1 MAELK
6 PIIEQSMKQYAGA
19 VLQSRALVDVRDGLK
34 PSARQIFYSMLLHKL
49 TSDKPYKKT
58 ANAVGMA
65 MADFYIHGDSSCE
78 GVIMRAGQSF
88 AMRYPLIDIKG
99 NAGTLIES
107 GNWAAMRY
115 TESRLSKLS
124 DLLFD
129 DIEKDTINEWRDSY
143 DNTKQ
148 FPAVLPSK
156 GFYNIVN
163 GTQGIGIGMASSV
176 PQYNLRELNNAL
188 IYLIDNPDC
197 DFNDIY
203 CAPDFATGAILYN
216 ENEVKESMRNGTG
229 FACKLRSV
237 VEFDAKECCFIVT
250 EIPYGVYTNTIC
262 GELEEI
268 VNGENNPGIERFN
281 DLTGEKPLIKIYLAK
296 KANPD
301 KVLKYLYKETS
312 LQYYYS
318 INFTMLDN
326 GRFPRVFTWK
336 EMLQA
341 HIDHEKEVYRR
352 SFEYDLNKI
361 ENRIH
366 IIDGILICL
375 AQINQVVETIKSSAS
390 TAAASIA
397 LQRDYLLDAEQA
409 KAVLDMK
416 LSRLAHLEVKKLE
429 DERDELS
436 KKADHIKQILSN
448 NELFKEELKNGWREV
463 SNKFG
468 DERRTKI
475 MDLGNYN
482 EEEEEPVEEKSL
494 IISLTNKNNLYVT
507 ETSSLYISKRAA
519 AGNKIKLSSN
529 ECFISSISGNTTG
542 ESIFITKSGKIYRIL
557 NARLPINSLIDLNSL
572 LSTKNYETFI
582 NVVSLNNIKQYA
594 YLTIATSNGNIKKT
608 LLNEYNNCRQGAV
621 GIKLKEND
629 EIVSVFLTNNEQI
642 MCMSDDG
649 YSIIFNSSE
658 ISPGGKATQGVKAMT
673 LRPGAHLSCA
683 IPLDSTFTQVVFCTE
698 KGKILRTKINEFSI
712 QKRTGKGVI
721 SINLDKDDKLIDATL
736 INERASDIILAGDL
750 RIIRFP
756 ISSITVQSRGG
767 KGIIGIKTKEITKIN
782 KILVE

>member
-1 MAELK
+1 MELTPVIK
-6 PIIEQSMKQYAGA
+6 DSFLQFSGA
-19 VLQSRALVDVRDGLK
+19 VLQSRALMDARDCIK
-34 PSARQIFYSMLLHKL
+34 PSARQIFYCLY
-49 TSDKPYKKT
+49 TDKFIHSKPFQKT
-58 ANAVGMA
+58 LKAIGSAFRM
-65 MADFYIHGDSSCE
+65 YIHGDSSCE
-78 GVIMRAGQSF
+78 GVIMRAGQPF
-88 AMRYPLIDIKG
+88 AMRYPLIEIEG
-99 NAGTLIES
+99 SYGTLLS
-107 GNWAAMRY
+107 AGSWAAPRY
-115 TESRLSKLS
+115 TSARLSPIAEY
-124 DLLFD
+124 LFK
-129 DIEKDTINEWRDSY
+129 DIDKNVIKEWRDNY
-143 DNTKQ
+143 DNTEQ
-148 FPAVLPSK
+148 YPMVLPSK
-156 GFYNIVN
+156 GFFNLVN
-163 GTQGIGIGMASSV
+163 GGYGIGVGASGSL
-176 PQYNLRELNNAL
+176 PQYNLKELNEAL
-188 IYLIDNPDC
+188 ITLLNNPDASF
-197 DFNDIY
+197 DEIY
-203 CAPDFATGAILYN
+203 CAPDFATGAILIN
-216 ENEVKESMRNGTG
+216 ADEVKESHKDGCG
-229 FACKLRSV
+229 AACKLRSV
-237 VEFDAKECCFIVT
+237 VEWNSKERCFEVK
-250 EIPYGVYTNTIC
+250 EIPYMLYTETIC
-262 GELEEI
+262 KELEEI
-268 VNGENNPGIERFN
+268 INSENNPGIERFN
-281 DLTGEKPLIKIYLAK
+281 DLTGKTVYIKIYLAK
-296 KANPD
+296 QANPD
-301 KVLKYLYKETS
+301 KVLKFLYKNTS
-312 LQYYYS
+312 LQSYYS
-318 INFTMLDN
+318 INMTMLEN
-326 GRFPRVFTWK
+326 GRYPRVYTWK
-336 EMLQA
+336 ELLQA
-341 HIDHEKEVYRR
+341 HIDHEKEVYRLG
-352 SFEYDLNKI
+352 FEFDLNKI
-361 ENRIH
+361 NKRLH
-366 IIDGILICL
+366 IIDGLL
-375 AQINQVVETIKSSAS
+375 KAINIIDEVVKVIKAS
-390 TAAASIA
+390 TSTTAASIA
-397 LQRDYLLDAEQA
+397 LQKLLEIDTEQA
-409 KAVLDMK
+409 KAILDIK
-416 LSRLAHLEVKKLE
+416 LSRLAHLEVNKLVDEQNKLLTEKERIEKILNNDILLKKEIEKGL
-429 DERDELS
+429 
-436 KKADHIKQILSN
+436 
-448 NELFKEELKNGWREV
+448 REV
-463 SNKFG
+463 ANKFG
-468 DERRTKI
+468 DERRTQI
-475 MDLGNYN
+475 MNVESD
-482 EEEEEPVEEKSL
+482 EQEEPVEEKSL

-507 ETSSLYISKRAA
+507 ETSSLYISRRAA

-721 SINLDKDDKLIDATL
+721 SINLDKDDKLIDAAL

>member
-1 MAELK
+1 MELTPVIK
-6 PIIEQSMKQYAGA
+6 DSFLQFSGA
-19 VLQSRALVDVRDGLK
+19 VLQSRALMDARDCIK
-34 PSARQIFYSMLLHKL
+34 PSARQIFYCLY
-49 TSDKPYKKT
+49 TDKFIHSKPFQKT
-58 ANAVGMA
+58 LKAIGSAFRM
-65 MADFYIHGDSSCE
+65 YIHGDSSCE
-78 GVIMRAGQSF
+78 GVIMRAGQPF
-88 AMRYPLIDIKG
+88 AMRYPLIEIEG
-99 NAGTLIES
+99 SYGTLLS
-107 GNWAAMRY
+107 AGSWAAPRY
-115 TESRLSKLS
+115 TSARLSPIAEY
-124 DLLFD
+124 LFK
-129 DIEKDTINEWRDSY
+129 DIDKNVIKEWRDNY
-143 DNTKQ
+143 DNTEQ
-148 FPAVLPSK
+148 YPMVLPSK
-156 GFYNIVN
+156 GFFNLVN
-163 GTQGIGIGMASSV
+163 GGYGIGVGASGSL
-176 PQYNLRELNNAL
+176 PQYNLKELNEAL
-188 IYLIDNPDC
+188 ITLLNNPDASF
-197 DFNDIY
+197 DEIY
-203 CAPDFATGAILYN
+203 CAPDFATGAILIN
-216 ENEVKESMRNGTG
+216 ADEVKESHKDGG
-229 FACKLRSV
+229 GAACKLRSV
-237 VEFDAKECCFIVT
+237 VEWNSKERCFEVK
-250 EIPYGVYTNTIC
+250 EIPYMLYTETIC
-262 GELEEI
+262 KELEEI
-268 VNGENNPGIERFN
+268 INSENNPGIERFN
-281 DLTGEKPLIKIYLAK
+281 DLTGKTVYIKIYLAK
-296 KANPD
+296 QANPD
-301 KVLKYLYKETS
+301 KVLKFLYKNTS
-312 LQYYYS
+312 LQSYYS
-318 INFTMLDN
+318 INMTMLEN
-326 GRFPRVFTWK
+326 GRYPRVYTWK
-336 EMLQA
+336 ELLQA
-341 HIDHEKEVYRR
+341 HIDHEKEVYRLG
-352 SFEYDLNKI
+352 FEFDLNKI
-361 ENRIH
+361 NKRLH
-366 IIDGILICL
+366 IIDGLL
-375 AQINQVVETIKSSAS
+375 KAINIIDDVVKVIKASTS

-397 LQRDYLLDAEQA
+397 LQKLLEIDTEQA
-409 KAVLDMK
+409 KAILDIK
-416 LSRLAHLEVKKLE
+416 LSRLAHLEVNKLVDEQNKLLTEKERIEKILNNDVLLKKEIEKGL
-429 DERDELS
+429 
-436 KKADHIKQILSN
+436 
-448 NELFKEELKNGWREV
+448 REV
-463 SNKFG
+463 ANKFG
-468 DERRTKI
+468 DERRTQI
-475 MDLGNYN
+475 MNVESD
-482 EEEEEPVEEKSL
+482 EQEEPVEKKSL

-507 ETSSLYISKRAA
+507 ETSSLYISRRAA

-698 KGKILRTKINEFSI
+698 KGKILRTKINEFST

-721 SINLDKDDKLIDATL
+721 SINLDKDDKLIDAVL

>member
-1 MAELK
+1 MELTPVIK
-6 PIIEQSMKQYAGA
+6 DSFLQFSGA
-19 VLQSRALVDVRDGLK
+19 VLQSRALMDARDCIK
-34 PSARQIFYSMLLHKL
+34 PSARQIFYCLY
-49 TSDKPYKKT
+49 TDKFIHSKPFQKT
-58 ANAVGMA
+58 LKAIGSAFRM
-65 MADFYIHGDSSCE
+65 YIHGDSSCE
-78 GVIMRAGQSF
+78 GVIMRAGQPF
-88 AMRYPLIDIKG
+88 AMRYPLIEIEG
-99 NAGTLIES
+99 SYGTLLS
-107 GNWAAMRY
+107 AGSWAAPRY
-115 TESRLSKLS
+115 TSARLSPIAEY
-124 DLLFD
+124 LFK
-129 DIEKDTINEWRDSY
+129 DIDKNVIKEWRDNY
-143 DNTKQ
+143 DNTEQ
-148 FPAVLPSK
+148 YPMVLPSK
-156 GFYNIVN
+156 GFFNLVN
-163 GTQGIGIGMASSV
+163 GGYGIGVGASGSL
-176 PQYNLRELNNAL
+176 PQYNLKELNEAL
-188 IYLIDNPDC
+188 ITLLNNPDASF
-197 DFNDIY
+197 DEIY
-203 CAPDFATGAILYN
+203 CAPDFATGAILIN
-216 ENEVKESMRNGTG
+216 ADEVKESHKDGHG
-229 FACKLRSV
+229 AACKLRSV
-237 VEFDAKECCFIVT
+237 VEWNSKERCFEVK
-250 EIPYGVYTNTIC
+250 EIPYMLYTETIC
-262 GELEEI
+262 KELEEI
-268 VNGENNPGIERFN
+268 INSENNPGIERFN
-281 DLTGEKPLIKIYLAK
+281 DLTGKTVYIKIYLAK
-296 KANPD
+296 QANPD
-301 KVLKYLYKETS
+301 KVLKFLYKNTS
-312 LQYYYS
+312 LQSYYS
-318 INFTMLDN
+318 INMTMLEN
-326 GRFPRVFTWK
+326 GRYPRVYTWK
-336 EMLQA
+336 ELLQA
-341 HIDHEKEVYRR
+341 HIDHEKEVYRLG
-352 SFEYDLNKI
+352 FEFDLNKI
-361 ENRIH
+361 NKRLH
-366 IIDGILICL
+366 IIDGLL
-375 AQINQVVETIKSSAS
+375 KAINIIDEVVKVIKAS
-390 TAAASIA
+390 TSTTAASIA
-397 LQRDYLLDAEQA
+397 LQKLLEIDTEQA
-409 KAVLDMK
+409 KAILDIK
-416 LSRLAHLEVKKLE
+416 LSRLAHLEVNKLVDEQNKLLTEKERIEKILNNDVLLKKEIEKGL
-429 DERDELS
+429 
-436 KKADHIKQILSN
+436 
-448 NELFKEELKNGWREV
+448 REV
-463 SNKFG
+463 ANKFG
-468 DERRTKI
+468 DERRTQI
-475 MDLGNYN
+475 MNVESD
-482 EEEEEPVEEKSL
+482 EQEEPVEEKSL

-507 ETSSLYISKRAA
+507 ETSSLYISRRAA

>member
-34 PSARQIFYSMLLHKL
+34 PSARQIFYSMLRHKL

-78 GVIMRAGQSF
+78 GVIMRAGQPF

-163 GTQGIGIGMASSV
+163 GTQGIGIGMASSI

-188 IYLIDNPDC
+188 IYLIDHPDC
-197 DFNDIY
+197 DFDDIY

-216 ENEVKESMRNGTG
+216 ENEVKESMKNGTG
-229 FACKLRSV
+229 FACKLRSII
-237 VEFDAKECCFIVT
+237 EFDAKERCFIVT

-281 DLTGEKPLIKIYLAK
+281 DLTGEKPLIKIYLTK

-301 KVLKYLYKETS
+301 KVLKFLYKETS

-341 HIDHEKEVYRR
+341 HIDHEREVYRR
-352 SFEYDLNKI
+352 GFEYDLRKI

-366 IIDGILICL
+366 IINGLLICL
-375 AQINQVVETIKSSAS
+375 ARIDEVVATIKFSAS

-397 LQRDYLLDAEQA
+397 LQQNFLLDTEQA

-429 DERDELS
+429 DEKTSLEEKS
-436 KKADHIKQILSN
+436 AHIHEVLEN
-448 NELFKEELKNGWREV
+448 EELFKNELKNGWRQVAE
-463 SNKFG
+463 KFG
-468 DERRTKI
+468 DERRTKVI
-475 MDLGNYN
+475 QLTEGSDS
-482 EEEEEPVEEKSL
+482 EPIEEKQLSL
-494 IISLTNKNNLYVT
+494 CFTNTGGIYVS
-507 ETSSLYISKRAA
+507 ETSTLYAQKRNGVGTKFKLDKEEFIIDSIIGKNTDEILFFTSHGNFYHTKMSDFTINEKQYLYNFVNLLPYEHIVSAA
-519 AGNKIKLSSN
+519 ICDKSRRKKYIIFATKNGILKKSELDEYNLKRNTGATAIKLDNGDQIVSIILTDNDKIGIASAQGQFIMIKTDDIKPIGRVARGVIGMKLN
-529 ECFISSISGNTTG
+529 EGDEVVSAKVIKTGVKEIASVSEDGYIKRSPISEFKLTGRATKGVKLQKVENLCDFLPLYNNNDILVVSSIAQ
-542 ESIFITKSGKIYRIL
+542 IRLKL
-557 NARLPINSLIDLNSL
+557 NDVPVLGRGA
-572 LSTKNYETFI
+572 
-582 NVVSLNNIKQYA
+582 
-594 YLTIATSNGNIKKT
+594 
-608 LLNEYNNCRQGAV
+608 QGVRA
-621 GIKLKEND
+621 IKLAENSK
-629 EIVSVFLTNNEQI
+629 V
-642 MCMSDDG
+642 M
-649 YSIIFNSSE
+649 
-658 ISPGGKATQGVKAMT
+658 
-673 LRPGAHLSCA
+673 
-683 IPLDSTFTQVVFCTE
+683 
-698 KGKILRTKINEFSI
+698 
-712 QKRTGKGVI
+712 
-721 SINLDKDDKLIDATL
+721 NL
-736 INERASDIILAGDL
+736 ASL
-750 RIIRFP
+750 
-756 ISSITVQSRGG
+756 
-767 KGIIGIKTKEITKIN
+767 
-782 KILVE
+782 

>member
-1 MAELK
+1 
-6 PIIEQSMKQYAGA
+6 MK
-19 VLQSRALVDVRDGLK
+19 
-34 PSARQIFYSMLLHKL
+34 
-49 TSDKPYKKT
+49 
-58 ANAVGMA
+58 
-65 MADFYIHGDSSCE
+65 
-78 GVIMRAGQSF
+78 
-88 AMRYPLIDIKG
+88 
-99 NAGTLIES
+99 
-107 GNWAAMRY
+107 
-115 TESRLSKLS
+115 
-124 DLLFD
+124 
-129 DIEKDTINEWRDSY
+129 TI
-143 DNTKQ
+143 T
-148 FPAVLPSK
+148 
-156 GFYNIVN
+156 
-163 GTQGIGIGMASSV
+163 
-176 PQYNLRELNNAL
+176 
-188 IYLIDNPDC
+188 
-197 DFNDIY
+197 
-203 CAPDFATGAILYN
+203 
-216 ENEVKESMRNGTG
+216 
-229 FACKLRSV
+229 
-237 VEFDAKECCFIVT
+237 
-250 EIPYGVYTNTIC
+250 
-262 GELEEI
+262 ELEEI
-268 VNGENNPGIERFN
+268 INSEDNPGIERFN
-281 DLTGEKPLIKIYLAK
+281 DLTGKTVYIKIYLAK
-296 KANPD
+296 QANPD
-301 KVLKYLYKETS
+301 KVLKFLYKNTS
-312 LQYYYS
+312 LQSYYS
-318 INFTMLDN
+318 INMTMLEN
-326 GRFPRVFTWK
+326 GRYPRVYTWK
-336 EMLQA
+336 ELLQA
-341 HIDHEKEVYRR
+341 HIDHEKEVYRLG
-352 SFEYDLNKI
+352 FEFDLNKI
-361 ENRIH
+361 NKRLH
-366 IIDGILICL
+366 IIDGLL
-375 AQINQVVETIKSSAS
+375 KAINIIDEVVKVIKAS
-390 TAAASIA
+390 TSTTAASIA
-397 LQRDYLLDAEQA
+397 LQKLLEIDTEQA
-409 KAVLDMK
+409 KAILDIK
-416 LSRLAHLEVKKLE
+416 LSRLAHLEVNKLVDEQNKLLTEKERIEKILNNDVLLKKEIEKGL
-429 DERDELS
+429 
-436 KKADHIKQILSN
+436 
-448 NELFKEELKNGWREV
+448 REV
-463 SNKFG
+463 ANKFG
-468 DERRTKI
+468 DERRTQI
-475 MDLGNYN
+475 MNVESD
-482 EEEEEPVEEKSL
+482 EQEEPVEEKSL

-507 ETSSLYISKRAA
+507 ETSSLYISRRAA

>member
-352 SFEYDLNKI
+352 GFEYDLNKI

-390 TAAASIA
+390 TAAASTA

-448 NELFKEELKNGWREV
+448 DELFKEELKNGWREV
-463 SNKFG
+463 SKKFG

-482 EEEEEPVEEKSL
+482 DEEEEPVEEKSL

-507 ETSSLYISKRAA
+507 ETSSLYISRRAA

-658 ISPGGKATQGVKAMT
+658 ISPGGKATQGVKAMA

-721 SINLDKDDKLIDATL
+721 SINLDKDDRLIDAAL

-767 KGIIGIKTKEITKIN
+767 KGIIGIKTKEIIKIN